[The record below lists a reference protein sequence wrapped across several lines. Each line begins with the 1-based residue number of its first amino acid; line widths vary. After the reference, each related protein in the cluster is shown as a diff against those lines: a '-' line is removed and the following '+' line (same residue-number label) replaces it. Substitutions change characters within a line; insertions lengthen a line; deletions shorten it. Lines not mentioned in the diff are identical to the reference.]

1 MKMDKLFLIISREFL
16 IRVKKKSFIFL
27 TLLTPIFFASLMIL
41 PTAIMMMSEGEKGQK
56 IIISDKSGVTE
67 GFFADNEE
75 FIWSYDNDTPV
86 DDLKKTFSG
95 MGFIALVDIS
105 SPDSLLN
112 VSVSAYS
119 SKQLN
124 VDAIEAIEKGVEE
137 QLVHQGL
144 FSVREDLAL
153 YPSGWAA
160 EVEQAARR
168 AIVMPDAFQSDEALR
183 QKAWQDFR

>member
-1 MKMDKLFLIISREFL
+1 MRLGDADDGTSGGVFGADERGQGLSVPGDGRADGHDGAGAASSICAGAQDGAADLLSFLVSRG
-16 IRVKKKSFIFL
+16 
-27 TLLTPIFFASLMIL
+27 A
-41 PTAIMMMSEGEKGQK
+41 Q
-56 IIISDKSGVTE
+56 
-67 GFFADNEE
+67 
-75 FIWSYDNDTPV
+75 
-86 DDLKKTFSG
+86 
-95 MGFIALVDIS
+95 
-105 SPDSLLN
+105 
-112 VSVSAYS
+112 
-119 SKQLN
+119 
-124 VDAIEAIEKGVEE
+124 E